1 MENFII
7 PENRHLNNSGE
18 NNMDHFDNCF
28 ENNNNCTPGFL
39 IPHCPVML
47 VLDTSHSMWGQG
59 LADLQ
64 SSLAAFF
71 RTISQEN
78 FPNAEI
84 DIAAVSMGDNL
95 GMLEEFTPFTRSSLP
110 SLKIRPKGGTPLGSA
125 LNLALDK
132 IEAQIAFYQA
142 SGISRVTPQLIVLS
156 DGKSS
161 DSFTAA
167 VSRLRTMLNQG
178 KIFSRA
184 IALGNAPDM
193 LTLEQIASDR
203 VLSAG
208 YGSMRNAFTEVGSAV
223 SRTYENEAPKVIMA
237 ENDGAAVPPNGT
249 EYILDGANI
258 ICWNGKQNATLKI
271 LFAVTDELKRRGN
284 PFKVVF
290 DASTPYILPP
300 GKERQFYRELIDKRL
315 PEYSQAPANTK
326 ADIFI
331 LTYAGENS
339 KCMIISN
346 DCYRD
351 HKEEFPWIKKSPRRI
366 SGMIMGGKLCIPQMN
381 MSVPVK

>member
-1 MENFII
+1 MENFDT
-7 PENRHLNNSGE
+7 NTFNCGE
-18 NNMDHFDNCF
+18 NNMNHFDTCL
-28 ENNNNCTPGFL
+28 ENNAAGNYLPGFL
-39 IPHCPVML
+39 LPHCPVML
-47 VLDTSHSMWGQG
+47 VLDTSHSMWGRG

-64 SSLAAFF
+64 GSLAAFF
-71 RTISQEN
+71 RTVTQEN

-110 SLKIRPKGGTPLGSA
+110 TLKIRPKGDTPLGAA
-125 LNLALDK
+125 LTLALDK
-132 IEAQIAFYQA
+132 IEAQTALNKSA
-142 SGISRVTPQLIVLS
+142 GIQQVTPQLIILS

-161 DSFTAA
+161 DDFSAA
-167 VSRLRTMLNQG
+167 VSRLRTMISQG

-184 IALGNAPDM
+184 IALGDSPDM
-193 LTLEQIASDR
+193 QILEAIASEK

-208 YGSMRNAFTEVGSAV
+208 YGSMRSAFTEVGSAV
-223 SRTYENEAPKVIMA
+223 SQTYEEEAPQVIMA
-237 ENDGAAVPPNGT
+237 DNSGTPPCGT

-346 DCYRD
+346 DRYLD
-351 HKEEFPWIKKSPRRI
+351 HKEEFPWIRKSDRRVP
-366 SGMIMGGKLCIPQMN
+366 GMVMGEKLYIPKLNMN
-381 MSVPVK
+381 IFLNGPDF